1 MGAAAIP
8 LVIGL
13 GAVSLIQSE
22 RQLKEQR
29 SAQKDALNRQA
40 ALVREAEEQ
49 QRTQASRRR
58 STETQENRLRAQTRA
73 RSAFSGR
80 QGNILTQ
87 PLGALGQNGAP
98 QGRTIIG

>member
-1 MGAAAIP
+1 MGAAALIP
-8 LVIGL
+8 IAL

-29 SAQKDALNRQA
+29 SNQRDAINRQA

-49 QRTQASRRR
+49 QRTAGRRR
-58 STETQENRLRAQTRA
+58 RATETQENRLRAQTRA
-73 RSAFSGR
+73 RAAFSGR

-87 PLGALGQNGAP
+87 PLGQLGQNGTP
-98 QGRTIIG
+98 QPKTIIG